1 MLLVGA
7 FAQDGGRAVVEDV
20 GCGLD
25 GCQATRGDRLATR
38 GVMFGRTRV
47 GLWGPGERRRTEDT
61 GEETGGRERKRTE
74 RYEFKSQNQHWLK
87 QTRQYSIPFSRLK
100 IKDYRWA

>member
-38 GVMFGRTRV
+38 GVMFGRARV
-47 GLWGPGERRRTEDT
+47 GLWGPGERRA
-61 GEETGGRERKRTE
+61 EETERKRKQKDMSL
-74 RYEFKSQNQHWLK
+74 KSQNQH
-87 QTRQYSIPFSRLK
+87 RLN
-100 IKDYRWA
+100 RL